1 MFVTKGFFNGGSCC
15 TASEFISRTSLL
27 LINLAGMI
35 LGTLSLFYGVTG
47 YIGMGREESIGEV
60 TNPFA
65 LVVGIGT
72 LVWIVSAL
80 GVFGAACS
88 KSFES
93 AAERTGMRRL
103 GSRAL
108 LVYYVLI
115 LGICSGLLY
124 AMFLCFLFAEKVVG
138 AQPRSSLSIL
148 STDEIKGVST
158 SSGFRV

>member
-1 MFVTKGFFNGGSCC
+1 
-15 TASEFISRTSLL
+15 
-27 LINLAGMI
+27 
-35 LGTLSLFYGVTG
+35 
-47 YIGMGREESIGEV
+47 
-60 TNPFA
+60 
-65 LVVGIGT
+65 
-72 LVWIVSAL
+72 
-80 GVFGAACS
+80 
-88 KSFES
+88 
-93 AAERTGMRRL
+93 MRRL

-138 AQPRSSLSIL
+138 LADFHFPCGIAWPHTRAQPHSSLSIL

>member
-1 MFVTKGFFNGGSCC
+1 
-15 TASEFISRTSLL
+15 
-27 LINLAGMI
+27 
-35 LGTLSLFYGVTG
+35 
-47 YIGMGREESIGEV
+47 MGREESIGEV

>member
-1 MFVTKGFFNGGSCC
+1 
-15 TASEFISRTSLL
+15 
-27 LINLAGMI
+27 
-35 LGTLSLFYGVTG
+35 
-47 YIGMGREESIGEV
+47 MGREESIGEV

-138 AQPRSSLSIL
+138 LADFHFPCGIAWPHTRAQPHSSLSIL

>member
-1 MFVTKGFFNGGSCC
+1 
-15 TASEFISRTSLL
+15 
-27 LINLAGMI
+27 
-35 LGTLSLFYGVTG
+35 
-47 YIGMGREESIGEV
+47 MGREESIGEV

-108 LVYYVLI
+108 LIYYVLI

-124 AMFLCFLFAEKVVG
+124 AMFLCFLFAEKVLG
-138 AQPRSSLSIL
+138 QTDFRFACDIAWPHTRAHPRLSSSIL
-148 STDEIKGVST
+148 STLGTRVSRT
-158 SSGFRV
+158 RGRLDKFSFRAEGSGLTNTRASRQV